1 MICGKEIDMVVK
13 KTVVWTCWYLW
24 KERCGIQMEQKK
36 LNIEGVIKRIRNAI
50 EEDEQC
56 NIRRMRNEKE
66 ENAKNKKEQWQSLED
81 DWIKINCDA
90 AFIVNN
96 KKAAYGVVARNREG
110 KVLAGKG
117 QWLDVDEAEIAEAIT
132 IKQRVKLAVEQRYQK
147 VIIESDAKVVVE
159 RINGREKNRYWR
171 TAIIEEDIKELLRNV
186 KEVKV
191 NFVTR
196 NTNTEAHRIAQK
208 TIKRMCPL
216 GWIFQ
221 SPSFFVYVL
230 CNDRLSAPPNV

>member
-1 MICGKEIDMVVK
+1 M
-13 KTVVWTCWYLW
+13 
-24 KERCGIQMEQKK
+24 
-36 LNIEGVIKRIRNAI
+36 
-50 EEDEQC
+50 
-56 NIRRMRNEKE
+56 
-66 ENAKNKKEQWQSLED
+66 
-81 DWIKINCDA
+81 
-90 AFIVNN
+90 
-96 KKAAYGVVARNREG
+96 AAYGVVARNREG
-110 KVLAGKG
+110 RVLAGKS
-117 QWLDVDEAEIAEAIT
+117 QWLEMDEAEIAEAMA
-132 IKQRVKLAVEQRYQK
+132 IKQGVKLEVEQRYQK

-196 NTNTEAHRIAQK
+196 NSNTEAHKIAQK

-221 SPSFFVYVL
+221 SPSSFVFVL
-230 CNDRLSAPPNV
+230 RNDGLPSPPNV